1 MGAHTFGS
9 AIWTDADLRTAY
21 NRAVADAAHEYGE
34 SGYNGTISTTY
45 GITEAMRGET
55 MTMTENAAT
64 FIANAVFSD
73 MAPRELSVGKWG
85 NAKGLKIASD
95 EAFTFTTKTLTA
107 DLSDVHAYQ
116 REQFDREDVHI
127 TDWVARDFAAYL
139 ASKTFALGTI
149 HTVAVDFAPK
159 VKMVTTRPEGAPAT
173 RYEVV
178 NENHAVRTF
187 DTRPAANA
195 FIRKEM
201 ESSTSRYTALAV
213 RAVKTLSTTKR
224 VVVAA
229 KVKVTVTLATPR
241 ARRPKDTRNGWFM
254 YGVAAE

>member
-9 AIWTDADLRTAY
+9 AIWTDADLRTTY
-21 NRAVADAAHEYGE
+21 TRAVDDATHEYGRDA
-34 SGYNGTISTTY
+34 YNGTISTTY
-45 GITEAMRGET
+45 GIAEAMLGE
-55 MTMTENAAT
+55 TMTENAAT

-73 MAPRELSVGKWG
+73 MAPRELSVEKWG

-116 REQFDREDVHI
+116 REQFGREGAPL
-127 TDWVARDFAAYL
+127 TAWVARDFAAYL

-241 ARRPKDTRNGWFM
+241 ARRPKDTRNGWFV